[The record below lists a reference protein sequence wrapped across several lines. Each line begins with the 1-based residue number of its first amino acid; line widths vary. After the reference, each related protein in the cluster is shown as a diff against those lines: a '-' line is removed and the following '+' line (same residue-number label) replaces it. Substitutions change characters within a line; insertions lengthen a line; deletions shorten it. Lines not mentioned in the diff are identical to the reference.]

1 MLRGKYMINDRLI
14 NFFKEKNW
22 WYEYESEYY
31 KKALKNLNID
41 MSSDFISFYLHV
53 EDSTTFSSK
62 NGEIY
67 QLGWFLSNTDLMNYI
82 FNINDILNIS
92 HNFILL
98 NSFESESG
106 FFFNKIDGSVIS
118 YILGEDINNPKNTWE
133 DFNTFLIWFFDL

>member
-1 MLRGKYMINDRLI
+1 
-14 NFFKEKNW
+14 
-22 WYEYESEYY
+22 
-31 KKALKNLNID
+31 

-53 EDSTTFSSK
+53 EDSTTFISK

-82 FNINDILNIS
+82 FNINDSLNIS

-98 NSFESESG
+98 NSFESENG
-106 FFFNKIDGSVIS
+106 FFFNTIDGSVIS
-118 YILGEDINNPKNTWE
+118 YTLGDDINNLKNTWK